1 MGDALMVRGALAVEI
16 SGCEVGCDLELGVKL
31 LRAFMAQLE
40 QCWVVS
46 VPSVAQGIPS

>member
-1 MGDALMVRGALAVEI
+1 LTCCFSTGEAGMGDALMVRGALAVEI

-40 QCWVVS
+40 QC
-46 VPSVAQGIPS
+46 